1 MASKHILAID
11 DDTDNLELVSLAL
24 QLRAGW
30 QVTQVT
36 DGANGIRMAADRP
49 DLILLDV
56 HMPRPR
62 GPEILSAL
70 REDPMTSDIPV
81 VLLTASAFPGRL
93 RGLDVQGIITKPF
106 SPGRLPGHL
115 CDLLGWPSPAPACT
129 LVAA

>member
-36 DGANGIRMAADRP
+36 DGARGIRMAADRP

-56 HMPRPR
+56 HMPRLR
-62 GPEILSAL
+62 GPRS
-70 REDPMTSDIPV
+70 
-81 VLLTASAFPGRL
+81 
-93 RGLDVQGIITKPF
+93 
-106 SPGRLPGHL
+106 SPPCAR
-115 CDLLGWPSPAPACT
+115 T
-129 LVAA
+129 R